1 MGGSVKGNIFAG
13 VLEGLGK
20 ALSGYGTSQME
31 QQNKEKLMGMKG
43 SDPTS
48 DIQNYNYYVQNA
60 QAAGQKPVPFGKFIE
75 NKYKL
80 LGGGR
85 GGGGFD
91 FGGLGGGGGVINV
104 DE

>member
-1 MGGSVKGNIFAG
+1 MKGNIFAG

-20 ALSGYGTSQME
+20 ALSGYGASQIE

-43 SDPTS
+43 TDQTS

-60 QAAGQKPVPFGKFIE
+60 NAAGQKPLSFGKFIE

-80 LGGGR
+80 LGGR

-91 FGGLGGGGGVINV
+91 FGNIGNGGVVNV